1 MASLTASLTLS
12 VNGTLKSLV
21 GNIPID
27 TNLVH
32 YVLLVSR
39 AMATIEVPSVGEGE
53 HIQIGWIQTCTH
65 MQFINTYGR
74 EGV

>member
-1 MASLTASLTLS
+1 
-12 VNGTLKSLV
+12 
-21 GNIPID
+21 
-27 TNLVH
+27 
-32 YVLLVSR
+32 
-39 AMATIEVPSVGEGE
+39 MATIEVPSVGEGE